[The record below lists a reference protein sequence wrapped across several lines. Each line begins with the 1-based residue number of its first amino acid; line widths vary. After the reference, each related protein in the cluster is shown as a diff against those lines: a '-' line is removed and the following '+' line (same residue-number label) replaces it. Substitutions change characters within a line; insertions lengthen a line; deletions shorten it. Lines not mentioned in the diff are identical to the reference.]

1 MLVLSTVFLYLF
13 ENTDYTCLIFNFS
26 FILSFWPSNSS
37 LCNVRQRDLPHT
49 GDFLTLPSLLNY
61 SLWISLHSSN
71 ATIEGSDPP
80 FLLCG
85 PGSNG
90 GEGGGSRENLLL
102 FTFYNS
108 KVRVPFCSFPTS
120 YHPFSYYLEL
130 CWWYCCCRCFLLKA
144 ITHAVQ
150 YEKRRNQNLRVSP
163 QNSIV
168 LIPSSFHIQVIFP
181 CMKSNQIMSS

>member
-1 MLVLSTVFLYLF
+1 MLVLSTVFFYLF

-37 LCNVRQRDLPHT
+37 LCNVRQRDLPHI

-61 SLWISLHSSN
+61 TLWISLHSSN
-71 ATIEGSDPP
+71 TTLEGSDPP

-90 GEGGGSRENLLL
+90 GEGGFSGESTVVHLLQQQGKSSILL
-102 FTFYNS
+102 F
-108 KVRVPFCSFPTS
+108 S
-120 YHPFSYYLEL
+120 YRPFSYYLEL
-130 CWWYCCCRCFLLKA
+130 CWWYCCCCFLLKA
-144 ITHAVQ
+144 ITHAGQ

-168 LIPSSFHIQVIFP
+168 LVPSSFHIQVIFP